1 VHNLPG
7 SRRPKRVDRP
17 AKQQGRHNG
26 RWSRFQQDGNTSTG
40 TQRRGRR
47 IGSGRSAVAR
57 QRTSGETSAEI
68 NLVQDVRRSRTNP
81 VTLVVRVKRTAN
93 VRENLLDDAQEPHR
107 IVVVEA
113 ADGLPH
119 SAGKT
124 GSERPEGSR
133 PRIQGSRDTHTHT
146 QASIYTISK

>member
-1 VHNLPG
+1 
-7 SRRPKRVDRP
+7 
-17 AKQQGRHNG
+17 
-26 RWSRFQQDGNTSTG
+26 
-40 TQRRGRR
+40 
-47 IGSGRSAVAR
+47 VAR

-146 QASIYTISK
+146 SEHLHNIEIALEDDCFKSLLCFTFAMERVVLLDVSVLHTKCALATRGSRCCERS